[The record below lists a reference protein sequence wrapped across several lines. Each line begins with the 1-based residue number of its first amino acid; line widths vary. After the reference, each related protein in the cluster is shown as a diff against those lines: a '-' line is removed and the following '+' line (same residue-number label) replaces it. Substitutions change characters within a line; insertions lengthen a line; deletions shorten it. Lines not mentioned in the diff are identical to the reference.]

1 MVLSPARIM
10 EVGLGFWPAK
20 VLLSAIELGV
30 FTELGGNS
38 MTGRELQDALQLH
51 PRANPD
57 LFDTLV
63 ALRFLHRDGDG
74 PEARIVIPKK
84 RCCSSTDAARISWA
98 AFWKWRILASI
109 DSGVI
114 SPKACGPASR
124 KTKSSTPARPCSR
137 SSTAGQNGL
146 SNLWTR

>member
-10 EVGLGFWPAK
+10 EVGLSFWPAK

-30 FTELGGNS
+30 FTELGGDS

-63 ALRFLHRDGDG
+63 ALPFLHRDG
-74 PEARIVIPKK
+74 R
-84 RCCSSTDAARISWA
+84 
-98 AFWKWRILASI
+98 
-109 DSGVI
+109 
-114 SPKACGPASR
+114 
-124 KTKSSTPARPCSR
+124 R
-137 SSTAGQNGL
+137 S
-146 SNLWTR
+146 

>member
-38 MTGRELQDALQLH
+38 MTARELQVALQLH

-63 ALRFLHRDGDG
+63 ALRFLQRDGDG
-74 PEARIVIPKK
+74 REARYVIPKK
-84 RCCSSTDAARISWA
+84 RRCSSTD
-98 AFWKWRILASI
+98 
-109 DSGVI
+109 
-114 SPKACGPASR
+114 
-124 KTKSSTPARPCSR
+124 PARSLWPIFWN
-137 SSTAGQNGL
+137 GQFSPL
-146 SNLWTR
+146 SILR